1 MAVGYLWVLVP
12 TLLFVAIALYIVFAG
27 WTSRNV
33 VFRGGGSSRTAPL
46 VNVVRRDER
55 EPERTAA

>member
-1 MAVGYLWVLVP
+1 MAVVYLWVLVP
-12 TLLFVAIALYIVFAG
+12 TLLFVAITLYVVFAG

-33 VFRGGGSSRTAPL
+33 VFRAGGSSRTAPL

-55 EPERTAA
+55 EPERTTA